1 MKEKDLKKRLV
12 KEKYGEVA
20 LGKWRES
27 SCCCCSSEIHRD
39 DTITSFSQCY
49 EGLPGYFDKAD
60 LHIGCGIPT
69 EFIGIKKG
77 DVVLDLGSGA
87 GNDCFLAHHLTGD
100 AGKVIGL
107 DFTDE
112 MVDKAQENKQQK
124 GYQNI
129 EFIKGDIENIP
140 INDQEIDIVISNCV
154 LNLVPDKEKAFKE
167 IYRVLKYGGVFS
179 ISDMVIKGELP
190 DSIRDDAELYVG
202 CVAGAIQ
209 LESYI
214 DIIEKSGFDQP
225 EIKNIKR
232 VMVPVEILVHYMTE
246 DEINEFRTG
255 NTGIF
260 SVTITASKTKK
271 DGA

>member
-1 MKEKDLKKRLV
+1 
-12 KEKYGEVA
+12 
-20 LGKWRES
+20 
-27 SCCCCSSEIHRD
+27 
-39 DTITSFSQCY
+39 
-49 EGLPGYFDKAD
+49 
-60 LHIGCGIPT
+60 
-69 EFIGIKKG
+69 
-77 DVVLDLGSGA
+77 
-87 GNDCFLAHHLTGD
+87 
-100 AGKVIGL
+100 
-107 DFTDE
+107 